1 MQPSLKESNF
11 CFVLL
16 TIYMVI
22 FVISLF
28 HASQAVSNKTMRFLI
43 VSLVVMQRFFD
54 PNLSPL
60 IRKLLVLHE
69 SLKCLIMKEGE
80 KEEEVEKEKE
90 EEEEEEEEA
99 AAALPW
105 EMESRFVW

>member
-69 SLKCLIMKEGE
+69 SLWDEIILLVVCYLLLLAYFLGR
-80 KEEEVEKEKE
+80 
-90 EEEEEEEEA
+90 
-99 AAALPW
+99 L
-105 EMESRFVW
+105 

>member
-69 SLKCLIMKEGE
+69 SLWDEIILLVVYYLLLLAYFLGR
-80 KEEEVEKEKE
+80 
-90 EEEEEEEEA
+90 
-99 AAALPW
+99 L
-105 EMESRFVW
+105 